1 MIMSWI
7 RSMLGPFVVIMDF
20 FSAHPEILTAI
31 LTLWMALYVAGRIQL
46 KLIEQ
51 RTVRL
56 VVDRSRRL
64 VAANPQISL
73 ADLRAYIVPV
83 WLEEIVKWNIL
94 FIPHTF
100 DFWPVPVT
108 PKNVQVKLPLSPE
121 WLTNVLKTNG
131 IILSG
136 FQQ

>member
-94 FIPHTF
+94 FIPHKF

>member
-1 MIMSWI
+1 MSWI

-94 FIPHTF
+94 FIPHKF

>member
-83 WLEEIVKWNIL
+83 WLEEVVKWNIL
-94 FIPHTF
+94 FIPHKF